1 MSEIGVVHL
10 VRKKNGIAPFQT
22 FIESYLKNP
31 AGIDHELLI
40 LYKGFSGTTD
50 IATHEELL
58 RDIPHSFLM
67 ITDIGLDLRAYF
79 VAAKKFNT
87 KYLCFLNSFSIILDK
102 DWLLKLYQHISC
114 PGVGL
119 VGATG
124 SYLGIYGGLTGRRKY
139 KSYFRHLLRVSYHF
153 PRRFL
158 LSLQFCPY
166 PNYHIRTTGFMIMRD
181 TMLKIRRGM
190 LLTKIQSH
198 MLESGKYSITK
209 QIEWMGLRPIV
220 VDKNGEG
227 YEKNK
232 WGISNTF
239 WQGTQANLL
248 ISDNQTRTYDVK
260 DSDWKHKREIF
271 TWVSNESEFFEK

>member
-40 LYKGFSGTTD
+40 LYKGFSGTAD

-58 RDIPHSFLM
+58 RDLPHSFLM

-79 VAAKKFNT
+79 IAAKKFNA

-102 DWLLKLYQHISC
+102 GWLLKLYQHISQ

-119 VGATG
+119 VGVTG
-124 SYLGIYGGLTGRRKY
+124 SYLGISMTLTGRVKY
-139 KSYFRHLLRVSYHF
+139 KSYFRHLLWVAYHF

-158 LSLQFCPY
+158 LRLQFYPY

-198 MLESGKYSITK
+198 ILESGKHSITK
-209 QIEWMGLRPIV
+209 QIECMGLRPMV
-220 VDKNGEG
+220 VGKNGEG
-227 YEKNK
+227 YEKSK
-232 WGISNTF
+232 WNISNTF

-248 ISDNQTRTYDVK
+248 ISDNQTRAYAERDLG
-260 DSDWKHKREIF
+260 WRHKREIY
-271 TWVSNESEFFEK
+271 TWVNGEREFFEK